1 MSESLA
7 LVAGMTRSGVIGK
20 GNSLPWHISE
30 DLENFKKL
38 TEGQTVVMG
47 RNTYE
52 SIGQPLPGRKNVVIN
67 KEVVNIDGVD
77 VRTSIPE
84 AISKAKSYG
93 RKVFIIGGASI
104 YAQTID
110 MVDVMYISYMKKE
123 YEGDV
128 YFPRFKES
136 DWEQVS
142 RKEFSDFIFVM
153 YKRKA

>member
-1 MSESLA
+1 MRESLA

-30 DLENFKKL
+30 DLKNFKKL

-52 SIGQPLPGRKNVVIN
+52 SIGQPLPGRKNVVIS
-67 KEVVNIDGVD
+67 KEVIDIKGAD
-77 VRTSIPE
+77 VRASIPE
-84 AISKAKSYG
+84 ALAKAKSYG
-93 RKVFIIGGASI
+93 RKVFIIGGASV

-128 YFPRFKES
+128 YFPKFRES

-142 RKEFSDFIFVM
+142 KKEFSKFTFVR
-153 YKRKA
+153 YKRKV